1 MGTGLTSELP
11 SERARHILR
20 ILVEH
25 YIREGQPVGSRT
37 LSLSVG
43 LDLSPATIR
52 NAMADLEDLGFIAA
66 PHTSAGRI
74 PTAKGYRFFVDTLV
88 RLQPMAEPDVVRLQA
103 QLEDRFRGDAKAIAS
118 AASSALSALT
128 SLAGIV
134 TIPRQHHATLRHIEF
149 LPLSDRRVLA
159 ILVVNDAEVQNRI
172 LDMERDYSD
181 HELHR
186 AASFLNEQFMG
197 RDLGEVR
204 SRILADLDGTR
215 ESMNRLMLNSISVA
229 DRGLEPGKDSTGYVL
244 SGETKL
250 MNFQELSDVEKI
262 KELFEAFGQQ
272 REILTLLDRSV
283 AAQGVQIFIG
293 EESGYRMLDE
303 CTIVAAPY
311 TVDEQTVGVLGVIG
325 PTRMAYE
332 RIIPIVDVTARL
344 LGAALNSGQNSGLNS
359 GTNRGPPAGLNSG
372 S

>member
-1 MGTGLTSELP
+1 MHMGTGLTSELP
-11 SERARHILR
+11 SERAQHVLR

-37 LSLSVG
+37 LSLSSG

-52 NAMADLEDLGFIAA
+52 NVMADLEDLGFIAA
-66 PHTSAGRI
+66 PHTSAGRV

-88 RLQPMAEPDVVRLQA
+88 RLQPMAEPDVARLQG
-103 QLEDRFRGDAKAIAS
+103 QLEDRFRGDAKAIAA
-118 AASSALSALT
+118 AASTALSALT

-149 LPLSDRRVLA
+149 LPLSGRRVLA
-159 ILVVNDAEVQNRI
+159 ILVVNDVEVQNRI
-172 LDMERDYSD
+172 LDMERDYSEE
-181 HELHR
+181 ELRH
-186 AASFLNEQFMG
+186 AAGFLNERFTG
-197 RDLGEVR
+197 SDLGEVR

-215 ESMNRLMLNSISVA
+215 ESMNRLMLNSISGA
-229 DRGLEPGKDSTGYVL
+229 GSGREPGGDGSGYVL

-250 MNFQELSDVEKI
+250 MAFQELSDIEKI

-293 EESGYRMLDE
+293 EESGYRILDD
-303 CTIVAAPY
+303 CTIVASPY
-311 TVDEQTVGVLGVIG
+311 TVDDQIVGVLGVIG

-332 RIIPIVDVTARL
+332 RVIPIVGVTAKL
-344 LGAALNSGQNSGLNS
+344 LGAALNSGS
-359 GTNRGPPAGLNSG
+359 
-372 S
+372 

>member
-1 MGTGLTSELP
+1 MGTDLSSELP

-37 LSLSVG
+37 LSRSIG

-52 NAMADLEDLGFIAA
+52 NVMADLEDLGFIAS

-88 RLQPMAEPDVVRLQA
+88 RLQPMAPPDVVRLQN
-103 QLEDRFRGDAKAIAS
+103 QLEDRFRGDAKSIAS
-118 AASSALSALT
+118 AASSALSSLT
-128 SLAGIV
+128 SLAGVV
-134 TIPRQHHATLRHIEF
+134 TIPRQHHSTLRHIEF
-149 LPLSDRRVLA
+149 LPLSGRRVLV

-172 LDMERDYSD
+172 LELERDYTEE
-181 HELHR
+181 ELR
-186 AASFLNEQFMG
+186 QVANVLNEQFTG

-204 SRILADLDGTR
+204 ARLLADLDGTR
-215 ESMNRLMLNSISVA
+215 EFMNRLMLNSIAIA
-229 DRGLEPGKDSTGYVL
+229 DSAQQPGAEGPGYVL

-250 MNFQELSDVEKI
+250 MNFQELSHVEKI
-262 KELFEAFGQQ
+262 RQLFEAFGQQ

-293 EESGYRMLDE
+293 DESGYHILDE

-311 TVDEQTVGVLGVIG
+311 TVDDQIVGVLGVIG

-332 RIIPIVDVTARL
+332 RVIPIVDVTARL
-344 LGAALNSGQNSGLNS
+344 LGAALNASGLK
-359 GTNRGPPAGLNSG
+359 SG

>member
-1 MGTGLTSELP
+1 MGTELTSDLP
-11 SERARHILR
+11 SERARHVLR

-37 LSLSVG
+37 LSLTAG
-43 LDLSPATIR
+43 LDLSSATIR
-52 NAMADLEDLGFIAA
+52 NVMADLEDLGFIAA
-66 PHTSAGRI
+66 PHTSSGRI

-88 RLQPMAEPDVVRLQA
+88 RLQPMAELDVARLQT

-118 AASSALSALT
+118 AASSALSSLT
-128 SLAGIV
+128 SLAGVV

-149 LPLSDRRVLA
+149 LPLSGRRVLA
-159 ILVVNDAEVQNRI
+159 ILVVNDSEVQNRI
-172 LDMERDYSD
+172 LDMERDYTED
-181 HELHR
+181 ELRH
-186 AASFLNEQFMG
+186 AANYLNEQFTG

-204 SRILADLDGTR
+204 TRLRANLDGTR
-215 ESMNRLMLNSISVA
+215 EFINRLMLESIAEQGQQAGTESA
-229 DRGLEPGKDSTGYVL
+229 GYVL

-262 KELFEAFGQQ
+262 RQLFEAFGEQ

-293 EESGYRMLDE
+293 EESGYHILDE
-303 CTIVAAPY
+303 CTIVTAPY
-311 TVDEQTVGVLGVIG
+311 TVGDQIVGVLGVIG

-332 RIIPIVDVTARL
+332 RVIPIVDVTARL
-344 LGAALNSGQNSGLNS
+344 LGAALNSSLNLGQALD
-359 GTNRGPPAGLNSG
+359 LNSG